1 MKKKSW
7 QNDEIYIDCQPVN
20 NDNENTLVGF
30 DLVQRGLSSSDI
42 MDNKSGD
49 IINLSGFLSNPLV
62 GVLIGGLG
70 LYVIIKVAQLGI
82 GAMSSNN
89 KK

>member
-7 QNDEIYIDCQPVN
+7 QNDDIYIDCQPVN
-20 NDNENTLVGF
+20 SDNENTLVGF
-30 DLVQRGLSSSDI
+30 DLVQRGLSSETVE
-42 MDNKSGD
+42 NKSGD
-49 IINLSGFLSNPLV
+49 AINLSGFLSNPVV

-70 LYVIIKVAQLGI
+70 LYAIIKVAQLGI